1 MLPYRV
7 KVRRRTFLWGGAE
20 VIKKIDTD
28 HLFIHFRVDETG
40 EQIRFGVLKEAGASP
55 DELGSLRPGECYT
68 LKLDGIIGVF
78 ASLDDPQDTYV
89 DCAIICT
96 GS

>member
-1 MLPYRV
+1 MVPYRV
-7 KVRRRTFLWGGAE
+7 KVRGRTFLWGGAE
-20 VIKKIDTD
+20 VTKKFDND

-40 EQIRFGVLKEAGASP
+40 EQIRFGVVKDAGAP
-55 DELGSLRPGECYT
+55 LDDFGSLLPGECYT
-68 LKLDGIIGVF
+68 LKLNGIIGVF

-96 GS
+96 GT